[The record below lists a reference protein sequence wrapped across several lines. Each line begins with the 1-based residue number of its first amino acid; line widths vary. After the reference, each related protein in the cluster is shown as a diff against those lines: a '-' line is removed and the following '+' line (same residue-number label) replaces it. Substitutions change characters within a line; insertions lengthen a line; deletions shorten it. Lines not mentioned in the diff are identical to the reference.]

1 MKDII
6 DIFMIR
12 TAYDAPKKVLTFTD
26 EESMTK
32 QSFKRECDINHIM
45 AKYEKTGSIS
55 HFRASEPFYGNFE
68 SVDDYHTAL
77 QKINDAT
84 AYFEALPAKVR
95 ARFGNDV
102 GSFLEFTINDENIAE
117 MQDLGIIPKI
127 QEQQKAEEV
136 GTT

>member
-32 QSFKRECDINHIM
+32 QSFKRECDINYIM

>member
-1 MKDII
+1 MA
-6 DIFMIR
+6 IR
-12 TAYDAPKKVLTFTD
+12 TAYDAPKKVMTFTD

-32 QSFKRECDINHIM
+32 QSFKRECDINHII

-77 QKINDAT
+77 QKINESR

-95 ARFGNDV
+95 SRFGNDV
-102 GSFLEFTINDENIAE
+102 GAFLEFAINEENLSE

-127 QEQQKAEEV
+127 KVEQKAEEV